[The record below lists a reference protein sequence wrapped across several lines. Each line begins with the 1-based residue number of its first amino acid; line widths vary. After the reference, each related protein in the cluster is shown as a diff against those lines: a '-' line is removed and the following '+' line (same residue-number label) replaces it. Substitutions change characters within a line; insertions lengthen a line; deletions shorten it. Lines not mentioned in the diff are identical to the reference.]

1 MHRHALALL
10 AIAPLCISFNPLQ
23 RIQKDF
29 FALTVRASPRHVMR
43 PRTEQ
48 GRRECAAIMK
58 SLRNET
64 ATGTFVVDAFAA
76 AATQYSSDAD
86 TAADGGLL
94 GEMIPQGYIMS
105 KALDRACFTA
115 TLGEVEGPVES
126 EYGWHLV
133 LVPARINCKKDNGY
147 VRIEPRA
154 DGFSTPKYVREDNTE
169 LAMQTDALVGT
180 VQTVAFWGL
189 SAGFIAKGA
198 ALIGNALPS

>member
-1 MHRHALALL
+1 
-10 AIAPLCISFNPLQ
+10 
-23 RIQKDF
+23 
-29 FALTVRASPRHVMR
+29 
-43 PRTEQ
+43 
-48 GRRECAAIMK
+48 
-58 SLRNET
+58 
-64 ATGTFVVDAFAA
+64 
-76 AATQYSSDAD
+76 
-86 TAADGGLL
+86 LL
-94 GEMIPQGYIMS
+94 GEMIPQGYIIS

-180 VQTVAFWGL
+180 VQTVALWGL
-189 SAGFIAKGA
+189 SAGFIAEGA